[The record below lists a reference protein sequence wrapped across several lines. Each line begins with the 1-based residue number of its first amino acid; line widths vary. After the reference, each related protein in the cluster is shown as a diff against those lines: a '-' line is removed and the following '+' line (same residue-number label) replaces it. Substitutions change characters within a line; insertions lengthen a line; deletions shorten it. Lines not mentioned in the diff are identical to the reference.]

1 MKINVRK
8 ISIYKEL
15 EITDREMSYSSG
27 FLNDNECNECAME
40 LLLCA
45 VDLLEN
51 VNMNNKLYECL
62 KKTINK
68 ILE

>member
-8 ISIYKEL
+8 IGIYKEL
-15 EITDREMSYSSG
+15 EITYRELSYTSG
-27 FLNDNECNECAME
+27 FLNDNECNEYAME
-40 LLLCA
+40 LLSCA